1 MFWINE
7 MVIQHVIDEQNKFS
21 NLFADEKLTISTRG
35 WLYSLYTSEKEM
47 SLGSFLTAWGASLVG
62 YGNSGGKVLWQC
74 KKSVT

>member
-21 NLFADEKLTISTRG
+21 NLFADEKLTISTCG

-74 KKSVT
+74 KNSVT